1 MTQVEAASRVRTQST
16 SSFRG
21 NQTTEGSGF
30 EMEFVSLLRKGAA
43 QKMEGKEKEEKV
55 SWKDK
60 KEPELPE
67 DGVQEEPVSEEEV
80 NSQQLLNPWLAFSAN
95 LMQQIHVA
103 GTEEMGTENSSGLVM
118 GGVLPGQAENSPGTE
133 GDFIAM
139 EPQPGQMETEG
150 IQSEPVSLEG
160 SQQISARTEK
170 EILTAPQ
177 TEEVLEADPK
187 QEAASGFKPI
197 METQTEP
204 VPERKDQV
212 SALEV
217 GGATKENQDRGPK
230 DGDQES
236 ALSNGQGFGTETQHQ
251 GVRTQRLMSGTQ
263 AERTSFSEQYSGET
277 IRMQTSEQVLGR
289 DTAELL
295 ASRMP
300 LKEGV
305 LHLEL
310 EPVHLGKLTVQVAFE
325 SGRTA
330 VTVMSSNA
338 ETLEILSRNAG
349 QIAQI
354 LEDRTGQQTVVYT
367 PQSSEAGEQSAA
379 EKQGHQENRQDRQEH
394 RNERDQS
401 FAQQLRLGLV

>member
-1 MTQVEAASRVRTQST
+1 
-16 SSFRG
+16 
-21 NQTTEGSGF
+21 
-30 EMEFVSLLRKGAA
+30 
-43 QKMEGKEKEEKV
+43 
-55 SWKDK
+55 
-60 KEPELPE
+60 
-67 DGVQEEPVSEEEV
+67 
-80 NSQQLLNPWLAFSAN
+80 
-95 LMQQIHVA
+95 
-103 GTEEMGTENSSGLVM
+103 
-118 GGVLPGQAENSPGTE
+118 
-133 GDFIAM
+133 
-139 EPQPGQMETEG
+139 
-150 IQSEPVSLEG
+150 
-160 SQQISARTEK
+160 
-170 EILTAPQ
+170 
-177 TEEVLEADPK
+177 
-187 QEAASGFKPI
+187 
-197 METQTEP
+197 
-204 VPERKDQV
+204 
-212 SALEV
+212 
-217 GGATKENQDRGPK
+217 
-230 DGDQES
+230 
-236 ALSNGQGFGTETQHQ
+236 
-251 GVRTQRLMSGTQ
+251 MSGAQ
-263 AERTSFSEQYSGET
+263 AERASFSEQYSGET
-277 IRMQTSEQVLGR
+277 VRMQTSEQVLGR

-310 EPVHLGKLTVQVAFE
+310 EPVHLGKLTIQVAFE